1 VPIYSLAAD
10 IFMYRHAEVTR
21 AFELIH
27 TFRVNSN
34 IKHLFP
40 RCLWNA
46 IFHYAS
52 ARLINLSDLRI
63 SKRITSTTETH
74 LTKLSQTLFSS
85 VRRVFLSPDG
95 RSRTWGYTAR

>member
-1 VPIYSLAAD
+1 
-10 IFMYRHAEVTR
+10 MTR

-34 IKHLFP
+34 INISLSLS
-40 RCLWNA
+40 RVGLWNA

-52 ARLINLSDLRI
+52 ARLVNLYNLRI

-74 LTKLSQTLFSS
+74 STKLSQTLFSS
-85 VRRVFLSPDG
+85 VRLSQTPVFALG
-95 RSRTWGYTAR
+95 AAVRRARR